1 MNFSQVKLCTAIQT
15 KANMDTAPMAAPMA
29 GFRLWSQSPN
39 ATTTD
44 SVHDDHDVTNDV
56 AVSRKDS
63 MVRGGPRKARREMPR
78 CADRHLLVAP
88 RGVGA

>member
-63 MVRGGPRKARREMPR
+63 MVRWVGVAQGALLQRWARR
-78 CADRHLLVAP
+78 A
-88 RGVGA
+88 G